1 MKNKKAAFIMVLF
14 TYIIWGI
21 QPLYWSLFKGVPVD
35 YIMAHRIF
43 WSVGF
48 VLPILFITG
57 KQGDLVKHFKN
68 PKALAI
74 SSIAGIMIGLNWAFN
89 VYAVVT
95 KHIIEASLGHYISP
109 VLIMFI
115 GAVILKEKVQPY
127 KKVAIGL
134 TVIGMFNVIILMGR
148 IPMLAAWIIVTFV
161 IYTYIK
167 KINPSEVIVA
177 FLAEL
182 VVIAPFAL
190 GYLIYKSYQGVPFF
204 YFTDINSILLL
215 ISTGAFTG
223 YALLL
228 FSYGVKGIDF
238 TNLGFIQY
246 LAPTISLAIGV
257 FVFNEP
263 FTQAHLYS
271 FPFLWMAVLIV
282 VITPIIYLRKNK
294 ALKKADSY
302 KKTS

>member
-1 MKNKKAAFIMVLF
+1 MKNKNTAFLMVLF

-48 VLPILFITG
+48 VLPVLFITG
-57 KQGDLVKHFKN
+57 KQGELVKHFKN

-74 SSIAGIMIGLNWAFN
+74 SSFAGIMIGLNWGFN

-109 VLIMFI
+109 VIIMFI

-127 KKVAIGL
+127 KKIAIGL
-134 TVIGMFNVIILMGR
+134 TVIGMMNVILLMGR
-148 IPMLAAWIIVTFV
+148 IPTLAALIIATFV
-161 IYTYIK
+161 VYTYIK
-167 KINPSEVIVA
+167 KMNPSEVIVA

-182 VVIAPFAL
+182 VLLAPVAL
-190 GYLIYKSYQGVPFF
+190 GYLIYKSSQGVPFF
-204 YFTDINSILLL
+204 YFSDIKSILLL
-215 ISTGAFTG
+215 ISTGAYTG

-228 FSYGVKGIDF
+228 FSYGVKEIDF
-238 TNLGFIQY
+238 TVLGFIQY
-246 LAPTISLAIGV
+246 LAPTMSLAIGV

-263 FTQAHLYS
+263 FTKAHLYS

-282 VITPIIYLRKNK
+282 VITPIIYSRNNK
-294 ALKKADSY
+294 SLKKKSSL
-302 KKTS
+302 KKSS